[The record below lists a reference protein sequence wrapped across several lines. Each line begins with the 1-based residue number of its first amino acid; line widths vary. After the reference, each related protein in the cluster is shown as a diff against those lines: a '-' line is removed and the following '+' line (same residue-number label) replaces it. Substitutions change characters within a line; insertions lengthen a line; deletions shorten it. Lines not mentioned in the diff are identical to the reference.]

1 MTHTAVIDMYNLGLA
16 NVFFFHQC
24 NTINIT
30 KNNDIRI
37 KGVTMITKIL
47 NTALDGAKNLTSVV

>member
-1 MTHTAVIDMYNLGLA
+1 MTQTAVIDMYNLGLL
-16 NVFFFHQC
+16 NIVFFHQC

-30 KNNDIRI
+30 ENNDIRI
-37 KGVTMITKIL
+37 NGVTITTNTL